1 MRLEGCKRNLLL
13 AMRYGRLNGTLI
25 MPIRQIIADFYF
37 THCPLLKFC
46 FFVFLHFCT
55 QKIYGCIPIYS
66 IKGGSKNYVELIFV
80 LLSCV
85 LL

>member
-25 MPIRQIIADFYF
+25 TSIRQIIADFYF

-46 FFVFLHFCT
+46 FFVFLHAKNIWVCPYIIYIRVVL
-55 QKIYGCIPIYS
+55 KI
-66 IKGGSKNYVELIFV
+66 
-80 LLSCV
+80 LSR
-85 LL
+85 